1 MKKLLLFLL
10 AMGVAAAP
18 ANALTNVYQTG
29 ADGQFVIETTDCRTV
44 NRLMSL
50 SVPDE
55 PPTGQ
60 TPDDPPTGQ
69 TPDDPPTG
77 QTPDDPPTGEVV
89 DDEGEVPL
97 PPQPEPKRPKV
108 VDPNVREGAQ
118 KVVDAVAGEEKF
130 AFKRTLTFQDISI
143 EDERLTS
150 VANFEDR
157 QESFAT
163 YVREV
168 NWKTHLHITWRDQSF
183 FRRLKMACSGL
194 TQMTKPMRFNLDA
207 YVGDL
212 DKSIEKATNK
222 GVDKL
227 AQAARGNSFNAMS
240 RLSLIGLA
248 DAIEKVNPFLL
259 MAVDEDTYRKLLEMN
274 PKIADL
280 FEDMYTFF
288 KIRAVRMP
296 AEYDTNTSDLI
307 RVSEIGKGDAFETW
321 HVLSEFAKKML
332 SLERDGKL
340 NPNDEK
346 EIHIWK
352 LESAM
357 RFVKEHVRVERRAA
371 ELAAKDPNNEKI
383 MKKIKSGMRKKPSLD
398 DKAIELLRNSSPE
411 EVERLIRKYIAK

>member
-44 NRLMSL
+44 NRLMRL
-50 SVPDE
+50 SV
-55 PPTGQ
+55 
-60 TPDDPPTGQ
+60 PDDPPTGQ

-89 DDEGEVPL
+89 DEEGETPL

-108 VDPNVREGAQ
+108 VDPNVREGLQ
-118 KVVDAVAGEEKF
+118 TVAEAAIGEEKF
-130 AFKRTLTFQDISI
+130 EAKRDRSFRDIST
-143 EDERLTS
+143 EEENLT
-150 VANFEDR
+150 AAADFEDR
-157 QESFAT
+157 QESFAA
-163 YVREV
+163 YVRDV
-168 NWKTHLHITWRDQSF
+168 NWKTHMHMTWRDYSF
-183 FRRLKMACSGL
+183 FRRLKMACSGV
-194 TQMTKPMRFNLDA
+194 TQITKPMRFNLDA
-207 YVGDL
+207 YVDNL
-212 DKSIEKATNK
+212 DSSIEKATHK

-240 RLSLIGLA
+240 RLSLVGLA
-248 DAIEKVNPFLL
+248 DAIEKTNPFLL
-259 MAVDEDTYRKLLEMN
+259 MAVDEDTYRKLVEMN
-274 PKIADL
+274 PKIGEL

-288 KIRAVRMP
+288 KIRAVRMS
-296 AEYDTNTSDLI
+296 ADYDANTTDLI
-307 RVSEIGKGDAFETW
+307 RVSEIGKGDAFATW

-332 SLERDGKL
+332 SLDRGGKL

-357 RFVKEHVRVERRAA
+357 RFVKENVRVEKRAA
-371 ELAAKDPNNEKI
+371 ELAAKDPNNEKL
-383 MKKIKSGMRKKPSLD
+383 MKKIKSGMHKKPSLD
-398 DKAIELLRNSSPE
+398 DKAMELLRKSSPE